1 MEACSVLIFLAS
13 IIKALSDLIKHK
25 YNAMKLTDATYCE
38 AKLKELFQQRKFTA
52 YWLVVCLCLTAGDL
66 YP

>member
-1 MEACSVLIFLAS
+1 
-13 IIKALSDLIKHK
+13 
-25 YNAMKLTDATYCE
+25 MKLTDATYCE

-52 YWLVVCLCLTAGDL
+52 YWLVVRLCLTAGDL